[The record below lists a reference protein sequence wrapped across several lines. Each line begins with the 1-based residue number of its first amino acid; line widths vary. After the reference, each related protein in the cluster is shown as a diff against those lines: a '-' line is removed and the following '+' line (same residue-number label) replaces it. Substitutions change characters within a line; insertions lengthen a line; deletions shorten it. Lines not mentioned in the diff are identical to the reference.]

1 MSETLQVALIGL
13 ISSGLGAFLGVL
25 TNSKLI
31 AYKIDEL
38 QKQVEKHNK
47 VIERTYDIE
56 EKISVHDEKLKV
68 MNHRIKDLEKKEE
81 KR

>member
-1 MSETLQVALIGL
+1 MSETIQVALIGL

-38 QKQVEKHNK
+38 QKQVEKHNR
-47 VIERTYDIE
+47 VIERTYDLE
-56 EKISVHDEKLKV
+56 EKISIHKEKIKS
-68 MNHRIKDLEKKEE
+68 MNHRIKDLENK
-81 KR
+81 

>member
-1 MSETLQVALIGL
+1 MSETIQVALIGL

-38 QKQVEKHNK
+38 QKRVEKHNR
-47 VIERTYDIE
+47 VIERTYDLE
-56 EKISVHDEKLKV
+56 EKISIHKEKIKS
-68 MNHRIKDLEKKEE
+68 MNHRIKDLENK
-81 KR
+81 